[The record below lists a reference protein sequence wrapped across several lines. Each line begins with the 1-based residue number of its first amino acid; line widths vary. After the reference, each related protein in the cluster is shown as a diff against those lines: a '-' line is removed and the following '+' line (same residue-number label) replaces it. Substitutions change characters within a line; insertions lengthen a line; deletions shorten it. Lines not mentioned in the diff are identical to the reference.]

1 MRIAIIGAGYVGLV
15 TGAGLAK
22 CGNEVT
28 LVDIAEQNVKMIN
41 QAKSPFYEEGLESIL
56 RNTVGRNLR
65 ATLDIKEAIINT
77 DIIFIC
83 VSTLCQ
89 NNGIIDLTQIKKVAT
104 DIEKIFSDK
113 DEHPLVV
120 LKSTIIPGTTENV
133 VSPLLEGNSGKRAGR
148 NFRITVNPEFMK
160 EGSAIEDF
168 LHSNRIV
175 IGELNKESGD
185 VLSELYRDFGAPI
198 LRVDLKT
205 AEMIKYA
212 SNTFLAT
219 KISFINE
226 IGNICKK
233 LGIDVY
239 RVAEGMGLDPRIS
252 PHFLNAGLGFGGSCF
267 PKDLR
272 AIAAAAKE
280 WGYQA
285 SLLESVVTV
294 NEQQPLKLI
303 ELAEKRLG
311 GLNRKKTTV
320 LGLAFKPGTDDIR
333 EASSLKIIAELLR
346 RGAII
351 TAYDPMAMEKTREI
365 FKDKIAYASSA
376 KAAVSAGELVFIV
389 TEWDEFKNP
398 NLYRG
403 KKVFDGRRILNDTQI
418 KTLDYEG
425 ICW

>member
-1 MRIAIIGAGYVGLV
+1 MKVAIIGAGYVGLV

-22 CGNEVT
+22 YGNEVT

-41 QAKSPFYEEGLESIL
+41 QAKLPFYEEGLEPIL
-56 RNTVGRNLR
+56 RNTVGRNLQ
-65 ATLDIKEAIINT
+65 ATLDIKEAITNV

-83 VSTLCQ
+83 VSTPCQ
-89 NNGIIDLTQIKKVAT
+89 SNGALDLTQVKQAAT
-104 DIEKIFSDK
+104 DIGRIFGGRDT
-113 DEHPLVV
+113 HPLVV

-133 VSPLLEGNSGKRAGR
+133 VCPLLENNSGKRAGR
-148 NFRITVNPEFMK
+148 DFGITTNPEFLR

-168 LHSNRIV
+168 LHSDRIV

-185 VLSELYRDFGAPI
+185 VLAELYRDFNAPI
-198 LRVDLKT
+198 LRVDLET

-239 RVAEGMGLDPRIS
+239 RVAEGMGFDPRIT

-267 PKDLR
+267 PKDTR
-272 AIAAAAKE
+272 AIVAAAKE

-285 SLLESVVTV
+285 LLLESVITV

-303 ELAEKRLG
+303 ELAEKRIG
-311 GLNRKKTTV
+311 DLNQRKTTV

-333 EASSLKIIAELLR
+333 EASSQKIIVELLR
-346 RGAII
+346 RGAIV
-351 TAYDPMAMEKTREI
+351 TVYDPMAMKKTREI
-365 FKDKIAYASSA
+365 FKNQIAYANSA
-376 KAAVSAGELVFIV
+376 EDAISTGELVFII
-389 TEWDEFKNP
+389 TEWDEFRNH
-398 NLYRG
+398 NLYHG
-403 KKVFDGRRILNDTQI
+403 KKVFDGRRILNDAQT